1 MKETTRRV
9 QLTLPECKRLADI
22 LFDEVREELGL
33 PDHIEGDKVVIDAGL
48 WAEVL
53 PKVTRAIKLAPPE
66 APKRQRKERQ
76 VDKDAQREP

>member
-1 MKETTRRV
+1 MDPGDAFLGFGDPITS
-9 QLTLPECKRLADI
+9 I

-33 PDHIEGDKVVIDAGL
+33 PYQIEGDRVVIDAAL